1 MSGSAPRDDRI
12 FSEVEEIVVVLLMLH
27 LLLWLWDHLL
37 MIALICDGIHVIVH
51 EALPLE
57 EVLPPLLL
65 LDLLL
70 ALVQGESLLL
80 LVLGLDHIALFE
92 LLQEFDQLCGEGRL
106 EAKKDVPAV
115 S

>member
-1 MSGSAPRDDRI
+1 MSRSAPRDDRI
-12 FSEVEEIVVVLLMLH
+12 FSEVEKIVVVLLMLH
-27 LLLWLWDHLL
+27 LLLWLCHYLL
-37 MIALICDGIHVIVH
+37 MIALISDGINVIVH

-80 LVLGLDHIALFE
+80 LLLVLGLNHIALFE
-92 LLQEFDQLCGEGRL
+92 LLQEFDQLIGG
-106 EAKKDVPAV
+106 D
-115 S
+115 